1 MTSRPSDM
9 ATPVRQSKNIED
21 MYELGEECGFGKT
34 SRVLTATHRTSKESR
49 AIKVMNTEGM
59 TTKELEMLQQ
69 EKEIMRRMTHPKIVK
84 LYEVV
89 ETTGQTYLVMQ
100 RMGGDLYDYVASVRK
115 QTKAGL
121 PERDARMIMKQLLE
135 GVIFMHDQGVVHR
148 DLKPENILINDP
160 SDIRIADFG
169 VSKVADTQ
177 RTPVG
182 TSFYMAPEI
191 IRAIELLGQNPARI
205 RTVDQAMY
213 TDMWALGCVLHVML
227 CGRPPFFGSV
237 GDHAKRINLLRQI
250 DKGVLFPDNKWKDIS
265 DEGKDLIS
273 SLLTQQTKRL
283 SAKQAIQHV
292 WFTKESGSEGADLGD
307 VPNSETR
314 GEFATDMNAICDEM
328 SKIILNDDSEIIE
341 EALPTDV
348 KYGAKGLKLRP
359 VKR

>member
-1 MTSRPSDM
+1 MTCRPAGM

-21 MYELGEECGFGKT
+21 MYELGEECGSGKT
-34 SRVLTATHRTSKESR
+34 SRVLNAVCKSNGKPR

-59 TTKELEMLQQ
+59 STRELEMLQQ
-69 EKEIMRRMTHPKIVK
+69 EKEIMRRMNHDKIVT

-89 ETTGQTYLVMQ
+89 ETQGQTYLIMEK
-100 RMGGDLYDYVASVRK
+100 MNGDLYDYVDTVRK

-121 PERDARMIMKQLLE
+121 PERDARLIMRQLLE
-135 GVIFMHDQGVVHR
+135 GVMFMHDQGVVHR

-160 SDIRIADFG
+160 SDIKIADFG

-265 DEGKDLIS
+265 DEAKDLIS

-283 SAKQAIQHV
+283 SAKQAIHHV
-292 WFTKESGSEGADLGD
+292 WFTKDSGSEGAELGD

-314 GEFATDMNAICDEM
+314 GGFATDMSAICNEM
-328 SKIILNDDSEIIE
+328 SKIILNDDSELIE
-341 EALPTDV
+341 EALPTNV